1 MPVVERINHL
11 MPEPFDV
18 LDIEVVRGADGRPA
32 SAVFRARALSFDR
45 PYRVSDDGVDW
56 YTEEWRPSVFRKS
69 LAQDAERGRRLPL
82 YYNHV
87 TTRVDPHAIALGGV
101 TEFHEYDDRLEFTA
115 RFVGL
120 EHPDVSRIA
129 ALLDQRVLR
138 GVSIGARVYSNRN
151 ADTRVRI
158 RTAARLDEISLVMA
172 PAFDDAHV
180 LDDAQLVEDRNAPV
194 ATPALDR
201 WAERLAPLGIT
212 RKEQADASSTE
223 EVAASI

>member
-18 LDIEVVRGADGRPA
+18 LDLDVVRGTDGRP
-32 SAVFRARALSFDR
+32 SAAKFRARALSFDH
-45 PYRVSDDGVDW
+45 PYRVTDDGVDW

-87 TTRVDPHAIALGGV
+87 TTRIDPRAIALGGV
-101 TEFHEYDDRLEFTA
+101 TELHEFDDRLEFTA

-138 GVSIGARVYSNRN
+138 GVSIGARIYSNRN
-151 ADTRVRI
+151 ADARVRI
-158 RTAARLDEISLVMA
+158 RTAARLDEISLVMS

-180 LDDAQLVEDRNAPV
+180 LDPDEVEIAASAVV

-212 RKEQADASSTE
+212 RKEHADAIE
-223 EVAASI
+223 EV